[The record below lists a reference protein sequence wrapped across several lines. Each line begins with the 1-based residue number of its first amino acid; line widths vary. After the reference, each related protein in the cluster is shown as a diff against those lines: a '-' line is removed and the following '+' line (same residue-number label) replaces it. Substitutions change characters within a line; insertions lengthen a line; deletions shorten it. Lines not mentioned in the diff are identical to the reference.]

1 MAILKHIASKNAD
14 YGEAQRYLMFQYNED
29 TMKPI
34 LDENGRLIPREE
46 YYLDGINCDPFT
58 FDMECKELNAQY
70 RKNQTFDE
78 IKSHHYILSFDPKD
92 TEESGLTG
100 ERAQQLGL
108 EYARKNFPGHQA
120 LVCTHTDGHNQSGN
134 IHVHIVI
141 NSLRK
146 HDVERQDFMERPC
159 DSRAGYKHHLT
170 NDYLSYLKQDVMDL
184 CHREQLHQVDLLSP
198 AERRVTDRE
207 YHAQRRGQKKLD
219 TLNREMTAGGITPR
233 KTKFETQK
241 DFLRNAIDEAAA
253 SARSLEEFQK
263 QLLDNYH
270 ISLKISRGRFS
281 YLHPERGKYIT
292 GRNLGTRYEKEY
304 LLSVWEK
311 NSKCHQN
318 LSPEPDTSDKPSA
331 FANQDDLPAFVFIK
345 SELRLVIDLQN
356 CAKAQAKSSYA
367 RKVRLSNLQQMAKTV
382 AYIQEH
388 GYDTE
393 DDLKAAF
400 DEAQTQTT
408 EMRKTLRS
416 TEKKLREVNE
426 QIHYTGQ
433 YLANKSMYREFLNCK
448 NKKKFRLEHQAEI
461 TLYESARKILK
472 DLSGNGKLP
481 SMKIL
486 KAEKER
492 LTVLKDNQ
500 YSAYQNLREYEK
512 ELKIVQVNLANILGK
527 DRPVRKRRKK
537 TLLNLCRISEGPRDF
552 SLLREPSC
560 FLSSVVRLSFCLHS
574 ASHMLSQSLVFHS
587 C

>member
-356 CAKAQAKSSYA
+356 CAKAQANSSYA

-400 DEAQTQTT
+400 DEAQAQTT

-433 YLANKSMYREFLNCK
+433 YLANKSVYREFLTCK
-448 NKKKFRLEHQAEI
+448 NKKKFRLEHQTEI
-461 TLYESARKILK
+461 TLYETARKILK
-472 DLSGNGKLP
+472 EHSEDGKLP
-481 SMKIL
+481 SMKLL
-486 KAEKER
+486 KAEKEKLAAR
-492 LTVLKDNQ
+492 KSSQ
-500 YSAYQNLREYEK
+500 YEAYRNLREYEK
-512 ELKIVQVNLANILGK
+512 ELHIVQTNIDTFLGK
-527 DRPVRKRRKK
+527 DRSRQ
-537 TLLNLCRISEGPRDF
+537 TAQE
-552 SLLREPSC
+552 RESTR
-560 FLSSVVRLSFCLHS
+560 S
-574 ASHMLSQSLVFHS
+574 
-587 C
+587 

>member
-46 YYLDGINCDPFT
+46 YYLDSINCDPFT

-78 IKSHHYILSFDPKD
+78 VKSHHYILSFDPKD

-198 AERRVTDRE
+198 TERKVTDRE
-207 YHAQRRGQKKLD
+207 YYAQRRGQKKLD

-241 DFLRNAIDEAAA
+241 DFLRNAIEEAAA

-281 YLHPERGKYIT
+281 YLHPEREKYIT

-311 NSKCHQN
+311 NSKCRLN
-318 LSPEPDTSDKPSA
+318 LSPERDTSDKQSA
-331 FANQDDLPAFVFIK
+331 FANQNDLPAFVFIR

-356 CAKAQAKSSYA
+356 CAKAQANSSYA
-367 RKVRLSNLQQMAKTV
+367 RKVRLSNLQQMSKTV

-400 DEAQTQTT
+400 DEAQAQTT

-433 YLANKSMYREFLNCK
+433 YLANKSVYREFLTCK
-448 NKKKFRLEHQAEI
+448 NKKKFRLEHQTEI
-461 TLYESARKILK
+461 TLYETARKILK
-472 DLSGNGKLP
+472 EHSEDGKLP
-481 SMKIL
+481 SMKLL
-486 KAEKER
+486 KAEKEKLAAR
-492 LTVLKDNQ
+492 KSSQ
-500 YSAYQNLREYEK
+500 YEAYRNLREYEK
-512 ELKIVQVNLANILGK
+512 ELHIVQTNIDTFLGK
-527 DRPVRKRRKK
+527 DRSRQ
-537 TLLNLCRISEGPRDF
+537 TAQE
-552 SLLREPSC
+552 RESTR
-560 FLSSVVRLSFCLHS
+560 S
-574 ASHMLSQSLVFHS
+574 
-587 C
+587 

>member
-198 AERRVTDRE
+198 AERKVTDRE

-219 TLNREMTAGGITPR
+219 TLNREMTVGGITPR
-233 KTKFETQK
+233 NTKFETQK

-311 NSKCHQN
+311 NFKCPLN
-318 LSPEPDTSDKPSA
+318 LSPEPDTSDKQSA
-331 FANQDDLPAFVFIK
+331 FANQNDLPAFVFIR

-356 CAKAQAKSSYA
+356 CAKAQANSSYA

-433 YLANKSMYREFLNCK
+433 YLANKSVYREFLTCK
-448 NKKKFRLEHQAEI
+448 NKKKFRLEHQTEI
-461 TLYESARKILK
+461 TLYETARKILK
-472 DLSGNGKLP
+472 EHSEDGKLP
-481 SMKIL
+481 SMKLL
-486 KAEKER
+486 KAEKEKLAAR
-492 LTVLKDNQ
+492 KSSQ
-500 YSAYQNLREYEK
+500 YEAYRNLREYEK
-512 ELKIVQVNLANILGK
+512 ELHIVQTNIDTFLGK
-527 DRPVRKRRKK
+527 DRSRQ
-537 TLLNLCRISEGPRDF
+537 TAQE
-552 SLLREPSC
+552 RESTR
-560 FLSSVVRLSFCLHS
+560 S
-574 ASHMLSQSLVFHS
+574 
-587 C
+587 

>member
-14 YGEAQRYLMFQYNED
+14 YGEAQRYLMFQYNEN

-146 HDVERQDFMERPC
+146 HDVERQDFMERSC

-207 YHAQRRGQKKLD
+207 YHAQRKGQKKLD
-219 TLNREMTAGGITPR
+219 ILNRKMTVGGITPR

-241 DFLRNAIDEAAA
+241 DFLRNAIEEAAA

-356 CAKAQAKSSYA
+356 CAKAQANSSYA

-461 TLYESARKILK
+461 TLYETARKILK
-472 DLSGNGKLP
+472 EHSEDGKLP
-481 SMKIL
+481 SMKLL
-486 KAEKER
+486 KAEKAKLAAR
-492 LTVLKDNQ
+492 KSSQ
-500 YSAYQNLREYEK
+500 YEAYRKLREYEK
-512 ELKIVQVNLANILGK
+512 ELHIVQTNIDTFLGK
-527 DRPVRKRRKK
+527 DRSRQTAQERGSTR
-537 TLLNLCRISEGPRDF
+537 S
-552 SLLREPSC
+552 
-560 FLSSVVRLSFCLHS
+560 
-574 ASHMLSQSLVFHS
+574 
-587 C
+587 

>member
-14 YGEAQRYLMFQYNED
+14 YGEAQRYLMFQYNKD

-198 AERRVTDRE
+198 AERKVTDRE

-270 ISLKISRGRFS
+270 ISLKISRRRFS

-331 FANQDDLPAFVFIK
+331 FANQNDLPAFVFIK

-356 CAKAQAKSSYA
+356 CAKAQANSSYA

-400 DEAQTQTT
+400 DEAQAQTT

-433 YLANKSMYREFLNCK
+433 YLANKSVYREFLTCK
-448 NKKKFRLEHQAEI
+448 NKKKFRLEHQTEI
-461 TLYESARKILK
+461 TLYETARKILK
-472 DLSGNGKLP
+472 EHSEDGKLP
-481 SMKIL
+481 SMKLL
-486 KAEKER
+486 KAEKEKLAAR
-492 LTVLKDNQ
+492 KSSQ
-500 YSAYQNLREYEK
+500 YEAYRNLREYEK
-512 ELKIVQVNLANILGK
+512 ELHIVQTNIDTFLGK
-527 DRPVRKRRKK
+527 DRSRQ
-537 TLLNLCRISEGPRDF
+537 TAQE
-552 SLLREPSC
+552 RESTR
-560 FLSSVVRLSFCLHS
+560 S
-574 ASHMLSQSLVFHS
+574 
-587 C
+587 

>member
-108 EYARKNFPGHQA
+108 EYALKNFPGHQA

-198 AERRVTDRE
+198 AERKVTDRE

-311 NSKCHQN
+311 NSKCPLN
-318 LSPEPDTSDKPSA
+318 LSPEPDTSDKQSA
-331 FANQDDLPAFVFIK
+331 FANQNDLPAFVFIR

-356 CAKAQAKSSYA
+356 CAKAQANSSYA

-408 EMRKTLRS
+408 EMRKTLCS

-433 YLANKSMYREFLNCK
+433 YLANKSVYREFLTCK
-448 NKKKFRLEHQAEI
+448 NKKKFRLEHQTEI
-461 TLYESARKILK
+461 TLYETARKILK
-472 DLSGNGKLP
+472 EHSEDGKLP
-481 SMKIL
+481 SMKLL
-486 KAEKER
+486 KAEKEKLAAR
-492 LTVLKDNQ
+492 KNNQ
-500 YSAYQNLREYEK
+500 YEAYRNLREYEK
-512 ELKIVQVNLANILGK
+512 ELHIVQTNIDTFLGK
-527 DRPVRKRRKK
+527 DRSRQ
-537 TLLNLCRISEGPRDF
+537 TAQE
-552 SLLREPSC
+552 RESTR
-560 FLSSVVRLSFCLHS
+560 S
-574 ASHMLSQSLVFHS
+574 
-587 C
+587 

>member
-198 AERRVTDRE
+198 AERKVTDRE

-241 DFLRNAIDEAAA
+241 DFLRNAIEEAAA

-311 NSKCHQN
+311 NSKCPLN
-318 LSPEPDTSDKPSA
+318 LSPEPDTSDKQSA
-331 FANQDDLPAFVFIK
+331 FANQNDLPAFVFIK

-356 CAKAQAKSSYA
+356 CAKAQANSSYA

-433 YLANKSMYREFLNCK
+433 YLANKSVYREFLTCK
-448 NKKKFRLEHQAEI
+448 NKKKFRLEHQTEI
-461 TLYESARKILK
+461 TLYETARKILK
-472 DLSGNGKLP
+472 EHSEDGKLP
-481 SMKIL
+481 SMKLL
-486 KAEKER
+486 KAEKEKLAAR
-492 LTVLKDNQ
+492 KSSQ
-500 YSAYQNLREYEK
+500 YEAYRNLREYEK
-512 ELKIVQVNLANILGK
+512 ELHIVQTNIDTFLGK
-527 DRPVRKRRKK
+527 DRSRQ
-537 TLLNLCRISEGPRDF
+537 TAQE
-552 SLLREPSC
+552 REST
-560 FLSSVVRLSFCLHS
+560 RT
-574 ASHMLSQSLVFHS
+574 
-587 C
+587 

>member
-14 YGEAQRYLMFQYNED
+14 YGETQRYLMFQYNED
-29 TMKPI
+29 TIKPI

-198 AERRVTDRE
+198 AERKVTDRE

-281 YLHPERGKYIT
+281 YLHPERVKYIT

-331 FANQDDLPAFVFIK
+331 FANQNDLPAFVFIK

-356 CAKAQAKSSYA
+356 CAKAQANSSYA

-400 DEAQTQTT
+400 DEAQAQTT

-433 YLANKSMYREFLNCK
+433 YLANKSVYREFLTCK
-448 NKKKFRLEHQAEI
+448 NKKKFRLEHQTEI
-461 TLYESARKILK
+461 TLYETARKILK
-472 DLSGNGKLP
+472 EHSEDGKLP
-481 SMKIL
+481 SMKLL
-486 KAEKER
+486 KVEKEKLVAR
-492 LTVLKDNQ
+492 KSNQ
-500 YSAYQNLREYEK
+500 YEAYRNLREYEK
-512 ELKIVQVNLANILGK
+512 ELHIVQTNIDTFLGK
-527 DRPVRKRRKK
+527 DRSRQ
-537 TLLNLCRISEGPRDF
+537 TAQE
-552 SLLREPSC
+552 RESTR
-560 FLSSVVRLSFCLHS
+560 S
-574 ASHMLSQSLVFHS
+574 
-587 C
+587 

>member
-100 ERAQQLGL
+100 ERAQQFGL
-108 EYARKNFPGHQA
+108 EYARKNFPGHQT

-198 AERRVTDRE
+198 AERKVTDRE

-219 TLNREMTAGGITPR
+219 TLNREMTVGGITPR

-311 NSKCHQN
+311 NSKCPLN
-318 LSPEPDTSDKPSA
+318 LSPEPDTSDKQSA
-331 FANQDDLPAFVFIK
+331 FANQNDLPAFVFIR

-356 CAKAQAKSSYA
+356 CAKAQANSSYA

-393 DDLKAAF
+393 DDLKSAF

-433 YLANKSMYREFLNCK
+433 YLANKSVYREFLTCK
-448 NKKKFRLEHQAEI
+448 NKKKFRLEHQTEI
-461 TLYESARKILK
+461 TLYETARKILK
-472 DLSGNGKLP
+472 EHSEDGKLP
-481 SMKIL
+481 SMKLL
-486 KAEKER
+486 KAEKEKLVAR
-492 LTVLKDNQ
+492 KNNQ
-500 YSAYQNLREYEK
+500 YEAYRNLREYEK
-512 ELKIVQVNLANILGK
+512 ELHIVQTNIDTFLGK
-527 DRPVRKRRKK
+527 DRSRQ
-537 TLLNLCRISEGPRDF
+537 TAQE
-552 SLLREPSC
+552 RESTR
-560 FLSSVVRLSFCLHS
+560 S
-574 ASHMLSQSLVFHS
+574 
-587 C
+587 

>member
-14 YGEAQRYLMFQYNED
+14 YGETQRYLMFQYNED

-46 YYLDGINCDPFT
+46 YYLDGINCDSFT

-198 AERRVTDRE
+198 AERKVTDRE

-241 DFLRNAIDEAAA
+241 DFLRNAIEEAAA

-331 FANQDDLPAFVFIK
+331 FANQNDLPAFVFIR

-356 CAKAQAKSSYA
+356 CAKAQANSSYA

-433 YLANKSMYREFLNCK
+433 YLANKSVYREFLTCK
-448 NKKKFRLEHQAEI
+448 NKKKFRLEHQTEI
-461 TLYESARKILK
+461 TLYETARKILK
-472 DLSGNGKLP
+472 EHSEDGKLP
-481 SMKIL
+481 SMKLL
-486 KAEKER
+486 KAEKEKLAAR
-492 LTVLKDNQ
+492 KSSQ
-500 YSAYQNLREYEK
+500 YEAYRNLREYEK
-512 ELKIVQVNLANILGK
+512 ELHIVQTNIDTFLGK
-527 DRPVRKRRKK
+527 DRSRQ
-537 TLLNLCRISEGPRDF
+537 TAQE
-552 SLLREPSC
+552 RESTR
-560 FLSSVVRLSFCLHS
+560 S
-574 ASHMLSQSLVFHS
+574 
-587 C
+587 

>member
-14 YGEAQRYLMFQYNED
+14 YGETQRYLMFQYNED

-46 YYLDGINCDPFT
+46 YYLDGINCDSFT

-146 HDVERQDFMERPC
+146 HDVERQDFMERSC

-219 TLNREMTAGGITPR
+219 ILNRKMTVGGITPR

-241 DFLRNAIDEAAA
+241 DFLRNAIEEAAA

-331 FANQDDLPAFVFIK
+331 FANQNDLPAFVFIK

-356 CAKAQAKSSYA
+356 CAKAQANSSYA

-400 DEAQTQTT
+400 DEAQAQTT

-433 YLANKSMYREFLNCK
+433 YLANKSVYREFLTCK
-448 NKKKFRLEHQAEI
+448 NKKKFRLEHQTEI
-461 TLYESARKILK
+461 TLYETARKILK
-472 DLSGNGKLP
+472 EHSEDGKLP
-481 SMKIL
+481 SMKLL
-486 KAEKER
+486 KAEKAKLAAR
-492 LTVLKDNQ
+492 KSSQ
-500 YSAYQNLREYEK
+500 YEAYRKLREYEK
-512 ELKIVQVNLANILGK
+512 ELHIVQTNIDTFLGK
-527 DRPVRKRRKK
+527 DRSRQTAQERGSTR
-537 TLLNLCRISEGPRDF
+537 S
-552 SLLREPSC
+552 
-560 FLSSVVRLSFCLHS
+560 
-574 ASHMLSQSLVFHS
+574 
-587 C
+587 

>member
-46 YYLDGINCDPFT
+46 YYLDGINCDSFT

-198 AERRVTDRE
+198 AERKVTDRE
-207 YHAQRRGQKKLD
+207 YYAQRRGQKKLD

-241 DFLRNAIDEAAA
+241 DFLRNAIEEAAA

-331 FANQDDLPAFVFIK
+331 FANQNDLPAFVFIK

-356 CAKAQAKSSYA
+356 CAKAQANSSYA

-400 DEAQTQTT
+400 DEAQAQTT

-433 YLANKSMYREFLNCK
+433 YLANKSVYREFLTCK
-448 NKKKFRLEHQAEI
+448 NKKKFRLEHQTEI
-461 TLYESARKILK
+461 TLYETARKILK
-472 DLSGNGKLP
+472 EHSEDGKLP
-481 SMKIL
+481 SMKLL
-486 KAEKER
+486 KAEKEKLAAR
-492 LTVLKDNQ
+492 KSSQ
-500 YSAYQNLREYEK
+500 YEAYRNLREYEK
-512 ELKIVQVNLANILGK
+512 ELHIVQTNIDTFLGK
-527 DRPVRKRRKK
+527 DRSRQ
-537 TLLNLCRISEGPRDF
+537 TAQE
-552 SLLREPSC
+552 RESTR
-560 FLSSVVRLSFCLHS
+560 S
-574 ASHMLSQSLVFHS
+574 
-587 C
+587 

>member
-14 YGEAQRYLMFQYNED
+14 YGETQRYLMFQYNED

-46 YYLDGINCDPFT
+46 YYLDGINCDSFT

-241 DFLRNAIDEAAA
+241 DFLRNAIEEAAA

-270 ISLKISRGRFS
+270 ISLKISRRRFS

-356 CAKAQAKSSYA
+356 CAKAQANSSYA

-400 DEAQTQTT
+400 DEAQAQTT

-433 YLANKSMYREFLNCK
+433 YLANKSVYREFLTCK
-448 NKKKFRLEHQAEI
+448 NKKKFRLEHQTEI
-461 TLYESARKILK
+461 TLYETARKILK
-472 DLSGNGKLP
+472 EHSEDGKLP
-481 SMKIL
+481 SMKLL
-486 KAEKER
+486 KAEKEKLAAR
-492 LTVLKDNQ
+492 KSSQ
-500 YSAYQNLREYEK
+500 YEAYRNLREYEK
-512 ELKIVQVNLANILGK
+512 ELHIVQTNIDTFLGK
-527 DRPVRKRRKK
+527 DRSRQ
-537 TLLNLCRISEGPRDF
+537 TAQE
-552 SLLREPSC
+552 RESTR
-560 FLSSVVRLSFCLHS
+560 S
-574 ASHMLSQSLVFHS
+574 
-587 C
+587 

>member
-14 YGEAQRYLMFQYNED
+14 YGETQRYLMFQYNED

-46 YYLDGINCDPFT
+46 YYLDGINCDSFT

-198 AERRVTDRE
+198 AERKVTDRE

-241 DFLRNAIDEAAA
+241 DFLRNAIEEAAA

-270 ISLKISRGRFS
+270 ISLKISRRRFS

-331 FANQDDLPAFVFIK
+331 FANQNDLPAFVFIK

-356 CAKAQAKSSYA
+356 CAKAQANSSYA

-400 DEAQTQTT
+400 DEAQAQTT

-433 YLANKSMYREFLNCK
+433 YLANKSVYREFLTCK
-448 NKKKFRLEHQAEI
+448 NKKKFRLEHQTEI
-461 TLYESARKILK
+461 TLYETARKILK
-472 DLSGNGKLP
+472 EHSEDGKLP
-481 SMKIL
+481 SMKLL
-486 KAEKER
+486 KAEKEKLAAR
-492 LTVLKDNQ
+492 KSSQ
-500 YSAYQNLREYEK
+500 YEAYRNLREYEK
-512 ELKIVQVNLANILGK
+512 ELHIIQTNIDTFLGK
-527 DRPVRKRRKK
+527 DRSRQ
-537 TLLNLCRISEGPRDF
+537 TAQE
-552 SLLREPSC
+552 RESTR
-560 FLSSVVRLSFCLHS
+560 S
-574 ASHMLSQSLVFHS
+574 
-587 C
+587 

>member
-100 ERAQQLGL
+100 ERAQQFGL

-198 AERRVTDRE
+198 AERKVTDRE

-241 DFLRNAIDEAAA
+241 DFLRNAIEEAAA

-270 ISLKISRGRFS
+270 ISLKISRRRFS

-331 FANQDDLPAFVFIK
+331 FANQNDLPAFVFIK

-356 CAKAQAKSSYA
+356 CAKAQANSSYA

-400 DEAQTQTT
+400 DEAQTQTS

-433 YLANKSMYREFLNCK
+433 YLANKSVYREFLTCK
-448 NKKKFRLEHQAEI
+448 NKKKFRLEHQTEI
-461 TLYESARKILK
+461 TLYETARKILK
-472 DLSGNGKLP
+472 EHSEDGKLP
-481 SMKIL
+481 SMKLL
-486 KAEKER
+486 KVEKEKLVAR
-492 LTVLKDNQ
+492 KSNQ
-500 YSAYQNLREYEK
+500 YEAYRNLREYEK
-512 ELKIVQVNLANILGK
+512 ELHIVQTNIDTFLGK
-527 DRPVRKRRKK
+527 DRSRQ
-537 TLLNLCRISEGPRDF
+537 TAQE
-552 SLLREPSC
+552 RESTR
-560 FLSSVVRLSFCLHS
+560 S
-574 ASHMLSQSLVFHS
+574 
-587 C
+587 

>member
-70 RKNQTFDE
+70 RKNQTFNE

-108 EYARKNFPGHQA
+108 EYAKKNFPGHQA

-198 AERRVTDRE
+198 AERKVTDRE
-207 YHAQRRGQKKLD
+207 YYAQRRGQKKLD

-241 DFLRNAIDEAAA
+241 DFLRNAIEEAAA

-263 QLLDNYH
+263 HLLDNYH

-281 YLHPERGKYIT
+281 YLHPEREKYIT
-292 GRNLGTRYEKEY
+292 GRNLGTRYEKKY

-311 NSKCHQN
+311 NSKCRLN
-318 LSPEPDTSDKPSA
+318 LSPEPDTSNKQSA
-331 FANQDDLPAFVFIK
+331 FANQNDLPAFVFIR
-345 SELRLVIDLQN
+345 SELQLVIDLQN
-356 CAKAQAKSSYA
+356 CAKTQANSSYA

-400 DEAQTQTT
+400 DEAQAQTT

-433 YLANKSMYREFLNCK
+433 YLANKSVYREFLTCK
-448 NKKKFRLEHQAEI
+448 NKKKFRLEHQTEI
-461 TLYESARKILK
+461 TLYETARKILK
-472 DLSGNGKLP
+472 EHSADGKLP
-481 SMKIL
+481 SMKLL
-486 KAEKER
+486 KVEKEKLVAR
-492 LTVLKDNQ
+492 KSNQ
-500 YSAYQNLREYEK
+500 YEAYRNLREYEK
-512 ELKIVQVNLANILGK
+512 ELHIVQTNIDTFLGK
-527 DRPVRKRRKK
+527 DRSRQ
-537 TLLNLCRISEGPRDF
+537 TAQE
-552 SLLREPSC
+552 RESTR
-560 FLSSVVRLSFCLHS
+560 S
-574 ASHMLSQSLVFHS
+574 
-587 C
+587 